1 MAFTKAFI
9 KFPWLF
15 KSSLYRSTLVQ
26 GPSRVWKRSD
36 RYLSKFEN
44 HINFFWC
51 TQKGK
56 LGNFDP
62 INDVIFFWISPK
74 FIHFENKV
82 QILDYMNLGAF
93 SVVGFIE
100 HEHPYITSSNWKY
113 FLHALEFDIYLD
125 NLDYEIHKYYS
136 KISKFRC
143 THRTKTTSC
152 TVLECFILY
161 LEDQMIQSLK
171 LYLLYLKLKLRKLK
185 WEN

>member
-1 MAFTKAFI
+1 MHTKGEI
-9 KFPWLF
+9 
-15 KSSLYRSTLVQ
+15 
-26 GPSRVWKRSD
+26 
-36 RYLSKFEN
+36 
-44 HINFFWC
+44 
-51 TQKGK
+51 GK
-56 LGNFDP
+56 LWPNQWCH
-62 INDVIFFWISPK
+62 IFLDFPK
-74 FIHFENKV
+74 FIHFENKA
-82 QILDYMNLGAF
+82 QILNYMKLGAF